1 MNEMQIAHN
10 ERVVRLLHRMWVVDD
25 VLQLNAFSL
34 NDGETYL
41 SVNRSAVESYNADIS
56 DFLSKHLQ
64 YKTNNNYKCA
74 VLNVSDINQLNILLG
89 AETASL
95 SVEVEPRASHYK
107 SHAGIF
113 TRIDGKNIKGGSSD
127 IFETESGQVVSAD
140 AVLQKVRMHLMR
152 LSKLTIN
159 QLR

>member
-1 MNEMQIAHN
+1 MNEMQIANN

-25 VLQLNAFSL
+25 VLQLNAFTL

-41 SVNRSAVESYNADIS
+41 SVNRPAVESFNDDVS

-64 YKTNNNYKCA
+64 YKTGNNYKCA
-74 VLNVSDINQLNILLG
+74 VINVLDINQVNILLG

-107 SHAGIF
+107 SHSGIF
-113 TRIDGKNIKGGSSD
+113 TRIDGKNIKGGSSK
-127 IFETESGQVVSAD
+127 IFETEFGQVVSAG
-140 AVLQKVRMHLMR
+140 AVLQKVRMHLLR
-152 LSKLTIN
+152 LSKVEIS
-159 QLR
+159 QLI